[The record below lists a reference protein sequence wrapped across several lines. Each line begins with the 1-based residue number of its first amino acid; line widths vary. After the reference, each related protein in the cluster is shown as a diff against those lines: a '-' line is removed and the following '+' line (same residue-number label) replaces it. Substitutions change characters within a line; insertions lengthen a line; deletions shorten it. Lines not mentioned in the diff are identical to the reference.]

1 MLSPISF
8 YAATALIGA
17 LIGALFSLNMPV
29 EEMEILKGASLSA
42 LIITAAIFVSMSVFS
57 ILTVRRTAIFFGALI
72 SSLVL
77 SLIGIFVINAHL
89 YAVIGIVVGLLYVI
103 VDTQM
108 MIHKAESGRIE
119 PFEDA
124 RQLFYDLV
132 QLFLRILSLLLEKEK
147 NEKKKN

>member
-17 LIGALFSLNMPV
+17 LIVALFSLNMPV

>member
-1 MLSPISF
+1 
-8 YAATALIGA
+8 
-17 LIGALFSLNMPV
+17 MPV
-29 EEMEILKGASLSA
+29 GEKEILKGASLSA
-42 LIITAAIFVSMSVFS
+42 LIITGSIFVSMSIFS
-57 ILTVRRTAIFFGALI
+57 ILTVRRTTIFFGALI

-89 YAVIGIVVGLLYVI
+89 YAVIGIVVGILYVI

-108 MIHKAESGRIE
+108 MIHKAESGRFE

-132 QLFLRILSLLLEKEK
+132 QLFLRILSVLLEKDK